1 MRGQAH
7 PGLPFLCL
15 ENLKMAAT
23 AAATKKKTGSKAK
36 SKPAPT
42 PAGEVQSQV
51 IAPELEKIP
60 EVKDA
65 PATDTVEK
73 NPLLDRPLDPKA
85 KSINVARVSLLE
97 QARNTWLVNVDMNTT
112 PEQCLDGSFWEHV
125 AKLMQPGDNIHI
137 LPDDMSWEQV
147 LHVCGQEPLF
157 LHVVQK
163 SFYKLVPAT
172 APTIIPSRYKVQFA
186 GAHHKWRVLRDD
198 KPLKDGFATADLA
211 RRYAANHQ
219 AAVAR

>member
-1 MRGQAH
+1 
-7 PGLPFLCL
+7 
-15 ENLKMAAT
+15 MAAT

-36 SKPAPT
+36 PAPKS
-42 PAGEVQSQV
+42 AGTVQSEE
-51 IAPELEKIP
+51 ISPELERIP
-60 EVKDA
+60 EVKEA
-65 PATDTVEK
+65 PATDTVKK
-73 NPLLDRPLDPKA
+73 NPLLDRPLDIKA

-97 QARNTWLVNVDMNTT
+97 QARNHWLVNVDMDTT
-112 PEQCLDGSFWEHV
+112 PEHCLDGSFWEHV
-125 AKLMQPGDNIHI
+125 AKMMQPGDNIHI
-137 LPDDMSWEQV
+137 LPDDMSWELV

-157 LHVVQK
+157 LHVVEK
-163 SFYKLVPAT
+163 ERFKLVPAT

>member
-1 MRGQAH
+1 
-7 PGLPFLCL
+7 
-15 ENLKMAAT
+15 MAAT

-36 SKPAPT
+36 PAVKS
-42 PAGEVQSQV
+42 AGEVQSEV
-51 IAPELEKIP
+51 ISPELETIP
-60 EVKDA
+60 EVTDA
-65 PATDTVEK
+65 PAK
-73 NPLLDRPLDPKA
+73 NPLLDKPLDKKA
-85 KSINVARVSLLE
+85 KSITVARVSLLE
-97 QARNTWLVNVDMNTT
+97 QARNHWLVNVDMDTT

-137 LPDDMSWEQV
+137 LPDDMSWELV

-157 LHVVQK
+157 LHVVEKQR
-163 SFYKLVPAT
+163 YKLVPAT

>member
-1 MRGQAH
+1 
-7 PGLPFLCL
+7 
-15 ENLKMAAT
+15 MAAT

-36 SKPAPT
+36 PAAKPAP
-42 PAGEVQSQV
+42 EVRTDVVS
-51 IAPELEKIP
+51 PELERIP

-73 NPLLDRPLDPKA
+73 NPLLDKPLDIRAKA
-85 KSINVARVSLLE
+85 VNVARIGLLE
-97 QARNTWLVNVDMNTT
+97 QARNAWLVNVDMDTT
-112 PEQCLDGSFWEHV
+112 PEHCLDGSFWEHV
-125 AKLMQPGDNIHI
+125 AKMMQPGDNIHV
-137 LPDDMSWEQV
+137 LPDDMSWELV

-163 SFYKLVPAT
+163 DFYKLVPAT
-172 APTIIPSRYKVQFA
+172 APVIIPSRYKVQFA